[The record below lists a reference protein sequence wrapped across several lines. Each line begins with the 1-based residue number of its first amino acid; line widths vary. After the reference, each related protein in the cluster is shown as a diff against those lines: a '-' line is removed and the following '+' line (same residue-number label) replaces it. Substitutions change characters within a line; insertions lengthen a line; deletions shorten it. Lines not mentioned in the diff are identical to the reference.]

1 MLIDCFFYIAL
12 PPSAVISPYWSTV
25 RTFSPGCPLGPDA
38 GLRQASLYEDS
49 LWGSKIYLNMKHL
62 EAMDVEAGVAAD
74 LTAG

>member
-1 MLIDCFFYIAL
+1 MLVCA
-12 PPSAVISPYWSTV
+12 
-25 RTFSPGCPLGPDA
+25 R
-38 GLRQASLYEDS
+38 LRYMEDS